1 MNILQRNIM
10 RIKSLLN
17 GGYIRSY
24 KFKKQRAL
32 NQQHCF
38 DYPTAQHG
46 WQKIGDSPVY
56 GDACTSCVFDPFVM
70 VQDGRFVMAVSERLN
85 HGIDRLESADGIN
98 WVKTGTI
105 ISRVP
110 GTWQSIVN
118 RATLV
123 YHDGLWHMWYTGQE
137 NNRACIGHTTS
148 ADDKTFPNADQPCL
162 RAEMEAE
169 GVSVM
174 NPCVIWNEQ
183 KQCFQMWYAAGED
196 YEPDVIFYAESKDGD
211 KWEKH
216 LEPVLAKLPSHPW
229 ECAKVGG
236 CDVKFKADGSY
247 EMYYIGYQNVDV
259 ARICYAT
266 SKDGIQWNRSEDNLL
281 ISPSRN
287 RFDSDACYK
296 PAVVEHGG
304 KQYLWYNG
312 RHKHDEY
319 IGLAIK
325 ELKE

>member
-1 MNILQRNIM
+1 MNLINQNIR
-10 RIKSLLN
+10 RIKSIFN
-17 GGYIRSY
+17 GAYFRSY
-24 KFKKQRAL
+24 KFKRQRAI
-32 NQQHCF
+32 NQKHCF
-38 DYPTAQHG
+38 DYPPENQG
-46 WQKIGDSPVY
+46 WKKVGDKPVY
-56 GDACTSCVFDPFVM
+56 GDESTSCVFDPFVM
-70 VQDGRFVMAVSERLN
+70 LQDGKFVMVVSERLN

-216 LEPVLAKLPSHPW
+216 LESVLAKLPSHPW

-266 SKDGIQWNRSEDNLL
+266 SKDGIHWVRKDNN
-281 ISPSRN
+281 IIIAPSRN

-296 PAVVEHGG
+296 PAVVERDG
-304 KQYLWYNG
+304 KLFMWYNG
-312 RHKHDEY
+312 RYNNDEY
-319 IGLAIK
+319 IGLATK
-325 ELKE
+325 S